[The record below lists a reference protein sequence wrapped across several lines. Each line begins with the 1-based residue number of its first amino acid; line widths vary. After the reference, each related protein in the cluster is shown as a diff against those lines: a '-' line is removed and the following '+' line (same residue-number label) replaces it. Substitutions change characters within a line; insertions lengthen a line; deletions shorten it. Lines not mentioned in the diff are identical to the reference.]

1 MATQPMR
8 YVVSACLAGQACRYD
23 GGSNPC
29 PAVIRLVE
37 EGRAVPACP
46 EGLAALPIPRPP
58 FEQVGERVLSRD
70 GQDLSEDFL
79 RGARLALHKALEQ
92 GCVAAILKSRS
103 PSCGFGLIYDGT
115 FSRRLCAGEGVWA
128 RLLREAG
135 IKLYSE
141 ESLPP
146 ELGEEKKK
154 QL

>member
-1 MATQPMR
+1 M
-8 YVVSACLAGQACRYD
+8 
-23 GGSNPC
+23 
-29 PAVIRLVE
+29 
-37 EGRAVPACP
+37 
-46 EGLAALPIPRPP
+46 
-58 FEQVGERVLSRD
+58 LSRD

-103 PSCGFGLIYDGT
+103 PSCGFDLIYDGT

>member
-1 MATQPMR
+1 MR

-58 FEQVGERVLSRD
+58 CEQVGGRVLSRD

-79 RGARLALHKALEQ
+79 RGARLALRKALEQ
-92 GCVAAILKSRS
+92 GCVAVVNVGGDRAGHK
-103 PSCGFGLIYDGT
+103 GVFYDGT
-115 FSRRLCAGEGVWA
+115 FSRRLCTGEGVWA
-128 RLLREAG
+128 RLLREAS

-154 QL
+154 HL

>member
-1 MATQPMR
+1 MGTQRMR

-46 EGLAALPIPRPP
+46 KVGRTPIPRPP
-58 FEQVGERVLSRD
+58 CEQVGGRVLSRD

-79 RGARLALHKALEQ
+79 RGARLALRKALEQ

-103 PSCGFGLIYDGT
+103 PSCA
-115 FSRRLCAGEGVWA
+115 SV
-128 RLLREAG
+128 
-135 IKLYSE
+135 
-141 ESLPP
+141 
-146 ELGEEKKK
+146 
-154 QL
+154 

>member
-1 MATQPMR
+1 MGTQRMR

-58 FEQVGERVLSRD
+58 CEQVGGRVLSRD

-79 RGARLALHKALEQ
+79 RGARLALREALEQ

-115 FSRRLCAGEGVWA
+115 FSRRLCTGEGVWA
-128 RLLREAG
+128 RLLREAS